1 MIEHDVLLT
10 LDALV
15 EALRGSEIYRRY
27 RDSSAELISRP
38 DLFRQVMELR
48 RLTIDTYHDP
58 GAGDLAESTD
68 RLASQFEELATM
80 PEVYEFLE
88 AEEAMIQVLKTIDRR
103 VYGCV
108 GLHLPGE

>member
-15 EALRGSEIYRRY
+15 DALRNSAMYRRY
-27 RDSSAELISRP
+27 RDSSKVLTSKP

-48 RLTIDTYHDP
+48 KQTIDMYHDP

-68 RLASQFEELATM
+68 RLAAQFEEVTSV

-88 AEEAMIQVLKTIDRR
+88 AEEAMIQMLKTIDRR